1 MQLGID
7 EWLVRLVHRSM
18 YKNVRSRVKSRR
30 WVQRGVWCW
39 SGCSSGLC
47 SKPAALYHGVRGSIQ
62 GVSHRLSLGAAVC
75 RRPDDQCWVQGGTA
89 GKGKDME
96 DRDGEKGPTC
106 EHGENKDNG
115 VWY

>member
-1 MQLGID
+1 ML
-7 EWLVRLVHRSM
+7 EWVLIRALFLAR
-18 YKNVRSRVKSRR
+18 
-30 WVQRGVWCW
+30 
-39 SGCSSGLC
+39 CSLSLC
-47 SKPAALYHGVRGSIQ
+47 RGSIQ

-75 RRPDDQCWVQGGTA
+75 RQPDAQCWVQGGTA

-106 EHGENKDNG
+106 EHGEKKDNG

>member
-1 MQLGID
+1 MSL
-7 EWLVRLVHRSM
+7 
-18 YKNVRSRVKSRR
+18 
-30 WVQRGVWCW
+30 
-39 SGCSSGLC
+39 
-47 SKPAALYHGVRGSIQ
+47 VRGSIQ

-89 GKGKDME
+89 GKGE

>member
-1 MQLGID
+1 MIMSKQFILLFIRICTSFVSF
-7 EWLVRLVHRSM
+7 LYCFVSM
-18 YKNVRSRVKSRR
+18 
-30 WVQRGVWCW
+30 
-39 SGCSSGLC
+39 
-47 SKPAALYHGVRGSIQ
+47 Q

-75 RRPDDQCWVQGGTA
+75 RRPDDQCWVQGGTS

-106 EHGENKDNG
+106 EHGANKDNG